1 MNRAEEA
8 ITELK
13 SLYEKVTDSDIP
25 QVDCTLSSDPELLA
39 NLEYLAIKEVQEHIK
54 FQARLCR
61 GLLEMLYRENHVDCM
76 EVLGSIED
84 IDTTTKMW
92 DVVLSTNPRMYEYVE
107 ILRSADKSFSKFMGA
122 IAMTGF
128 IIVMNP
134 VEGVQ

>member
-54 FQARLCR
+54 FQARL
-61 GLLEMLYRENHVDCM
+61 LYRENHVDCM